1 MVAFDRWVRVNRE
14 YVHYYD
20 LVINRIKIVNQVCRC
35 RFDFAWQS
43 LRAQTTLW
51 LDRGLLLRFVP
62 FFLRGL
68 GRGWCAACLRAPG
81 QAGRY
86 PLALLLHGSGLKGFA
101 MLFRVVGTVIVI
113 FDFAAVIRLLFADR
127 SDVDWM
133 CPETG
138 RFLTVTF
145 VLLVLLGMLEYVL
158 FFVTGQ
164 VV

>member
-1 MVAFDRWVRVNRE
+1 
-14 YVHYYD
+14 
-20 LVINRIKIVNQVCRC
+20 
-35 RFDFAWQS
+35 
-43 LRAQTTLW
+43 
-51 LDRGLLLRFVP
+51 
-62 FFLRGL
+62 
-68 GRGWCAACLRAPG
+68 
-81 QAGRY
+81 
-86 PLALLLHGSGLKGFA
+86 